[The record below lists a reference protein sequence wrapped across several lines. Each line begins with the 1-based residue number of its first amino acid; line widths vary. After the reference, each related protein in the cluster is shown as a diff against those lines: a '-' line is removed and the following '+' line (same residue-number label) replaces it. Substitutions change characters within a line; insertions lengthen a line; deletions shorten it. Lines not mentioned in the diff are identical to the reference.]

1 MIAVTLYTKEDCHL
15 CHEAKAVLVSVQ
27 TLKPFVLR
35 EVDITSDPALF
46 AQFTEE
52 IPVIFINGRKAF
64 KYRVDRNALITRL
77 EKER

>member
-1 MIAVTLYTKEDCHL
+1 MVEVTLYSKADCHL

-27 TLKPFVLR
+27 ALQPFVLR
-35 EVDITSDPALF
+35 EIDITSDPALF

-64 KYRVDRNALITRL
+64 KYRVDRNALITKL
-77 EKER
+77 ERER